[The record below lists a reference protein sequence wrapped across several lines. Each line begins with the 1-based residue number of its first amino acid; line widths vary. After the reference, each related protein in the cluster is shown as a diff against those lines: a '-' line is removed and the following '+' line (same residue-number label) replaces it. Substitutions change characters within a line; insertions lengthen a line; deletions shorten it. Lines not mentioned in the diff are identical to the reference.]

1 MNLIL
6 ALGIILGAGF
16 AGSLVSRKVGLP
28 SITGYIIVGVLLGPS
43 VGGVI
48 PAGMIAD
55 LDAITSITLGVVAYL
70 IGGSLRIESLRGLGK
85 SVAWITPLQSLGA
98 AILVTAVVVLAV
110 GVIRPEAPFWQFSF
124 PLALIV
130 GAISS
135 ATAPAATM
143 AIVRELRAK
152 GPLTTTLLAVV
163 ALDDGVA
170 VVAFAVAVGVCTP
183 LVAMDGGFSFYNMVA
198 VPVLEILG
206 SVGLGLVMAAGPVYF
221 GRLVR
226 SREGRLALVFG
237 VVMVCSGLAIKLG
250 LSLIVANMM
259 LGFVVVNVL
268 RRTDEPSVL
277 GEMETILF
285 TLFFVLAGLHF
296 DLGVVSTAGLLAL
309 VIVASRWAGK
319 YGGAALGATIAGAP
333 APVKRY
339 LGLALL
345 PKAGVTVGLALLAAV
360 EFPSFGGLLL
370 NAVLAS
376 TIVNELVAPPLT
388 RFAIVKAGEAHPREA
403 QVSASRP
410 GSTGP

>member
-6 ALGIILGAGF
+6 ALGIILGGGF

-48 PAGMIAD
+48 SAGTIAD
-55 LDAITSITLGVVAYL
+55 LDIITSITLGVVAYL
-70 IGGSLRIESLRGLGK
+70 IGGSLRLESLRGLGK
-85 SVAWITPLQSLGA
+85 SVAWITVLQSLGA
-98 AILVTAVVVLAV
+98 AILVTAAVVLAV
-110 GVIRPEAPFWQFSF
+110 GAMYPEAPFWQFSF

-143 AIVRELRAK
+143 AVVRELRAK

-198 VPVLEILG
+198 VPLLEILG
-206 SVGLGLVMAAGPVYF
+206 SVGLGLLMAAGPVYV

-237 VVMVCSGLAIKLG
+237 TVMLCSGLAIKLG
-250 LSLIVANMM
+250 LSLIMANMM
-259 LGFVVVNVL
+259 LGFVVVNVS
-268 RRTDEPSVL
+268 RRTEEPSVL

-296 DLGVVSTAGLLAL
+296 DLAVLRAAGLLAL
-309 VIVASRWAGK
+309 LIVVSRCAGK
-319 YGGAALGATIAGAP
+319 YGGAALGATIAAAP
-333 APVKRY
+333 VAVKRY

-360 EFPSFGGLLL
+360 EFPSFGELLL

-376 TIVNELVAPPLT
+376 TIVNELAAPPLT
-388 RFAIVKAGEAHPREA
+388 RFAIMRAGEAHPRE
-403 QVSASRP
+403 S
-410 GSTGP
+410 

>member
-43 VGGVI
+43 VWGVI
-48 PAGMIAD
+48 SAETVANLEI
-55 LDAITSITLGVVAYL
+55 ITSITLGVVAYL
-70 IGGSLRIESLRGLGK
+70 IGGSLRLESLRGLGK

-98 AILVTAVVVLAV
+98 AILVAAVVLLAV
-110 GVIRPEAPFWQFSF
+110 GAMRPEASFWQFSF

-163 ALDDGVA
+163 ALDDGIA

-198 VPVLEILG
+198 VPALEILG
-206 SVGLGLVMAAGPVYF
+206 AVGLGLVMAAGPVYV
-221 GRLVR
+221 GRFVR

-237 VVMVCSGLAIKLG
+237 TVMLCSGLAITLG
-250 LSLIVANMM
+250 LSLIMANMM

-268 RRTDEPSVL
+268 RRSDEPSVL
-277 GEMETILF
+277 GEMETILY

-296 DLGVVSTAGLLAL
+296 DLAVLSAAGLLAL
-309 VIVASRWAGK
+309 VIVVSRSAGK
-319 YGGAALGATIAGAP
+319 YGGTALGATIAAAP
-333 APVKRY
+333 ALVRRY

-360 EFPSFGGLLL
+360 KFPSFGELLL

-376 TIVNELVAPPLT
+376 TIVNELIAPPLT
-388 RFAIVKAGEAHPREA
+388 RFAIAKAGEAHPRE
-403 QVSASRP
+403 P
-410 GSTGP
+410 

>member
-6 ALGIILGAGF
+6 ALGIILGAGLV
-16 AGSLVSRKVGLP
+16 ASLASRKVGLP

-43 VGGVI
+43 AGGVI
-48 PAGMIAD
+48 PAGVIAD
-55 LDAITSITLGVVAYL
+55 LDIITSITLGVVAYL

-85 SVAWITPLQSLGA
+85 GVAWITPLQSLGA

-110 GVIRPEAPFWQFSF
+110 GAIRPEAPFWQFTF

-143 AIVRELRAK
+143 AVVRELRAK

-183 LVAMDGGFSFYNMVA
+183 LVAMDGGFSFYNMIA
-198 VPVLEILG
+198 VPVLEIVG
-206 SVGLGLVMAAGPVYF
+206 SVGLGLVMAAGPVYI

-226 SREGRLALVFG
+226 SRDGRLALVFG
-237 VVMVCSGLAIKLG
+237 TVMLCSGLAIELG
-250 LSLIVANMM
+250 LSLIIANMM

-268 RRTDEPSVL
+268 RDTAEPSVL

-296 DLGVVSTAGLLAL
+296 DLAVLGTAGLLAL
-309 VIVASRWAGK
+309 LIVVSRCAGK
-319 YGGAALGATIAGAP
+319 YGGSVLGATIAAAP
-333 APVKRY
+333 AAVKRY

-345 PKAGVTVGLALLAAV
+345 PKAGVTVGLALLAATK
-360 EFPSFGGLLL
+360 FPEFGGLLL
-370 NAVLAS
+370 NVVLAS
-376 TIVNELVAPPLT
+376 TIVNELIAPPLA
-388 RFAIVKAGEAHPREA
+388 RLAIVKAGEAHPREL
-403 QVSASRP
+403 
-410 GSTGP
+410 

>member
-16 AGSLVSRKVGLP
+16 VASLASRKVGLP

-48 PAGMIAD
+48 PAGIIAD
-55 LDAITSITLGVVAYL
+55 LDIITSITLGVVAYL
-70 IGGSLRIESLRGLGK
+70 IGGSLRLDSLRGLGK
-85 SVAWITPLQSLGA
+85 SVAWITVLQSLGA
-98 AILVTAVVVLAV
+98 AILVTAAVVLAV
-110 GVIRPEAPFWQFSF
+110 GAMYPEAPFWQFSF

-143 AIVRELRAK
+143 AVVRELRAK

-183 LVAMDGGFSFYNMVA
+183 LVAMDGGFSLYNMVA
-198 VPVLEILG
+198 VPTLEILG
-206 SVGLGLVMAAGPVYF
+206 SVGLGLLMAAGPVYV

-237 VVMVCSGLAIKLG
+237 TVMLCSGLAIKLG
-250 LSLIVANMM
+250 LSLIMANMM

-296 DLGVVSTAGLLAL
+296 DLGVLSTAGLLAL
-309 VIVASRWAGK
+309 LIVVSRCTGK
-319 YGGAALGATIAGAP
+319 YGGTVLGATIAAAP
-333 APVKRY
+333 AAVKRY

-360 EFPSFGGLLL
+360 EFPSFGELLL

-388 RFAIVKAGEAHPREA
+388 RFAIMKAGEGHPRE
-403 QVSASRP
+403 S
-410 GSTGP
+410 

>member
-206 SVGLGLVMAAGPVYF
+206 SVGLGLVMAAGPVYV

-296 DLGVVSTAGLLAL
+296 DLGVLSTAGLLAL

-319 YGGAALGATIAGAP
+319 YGGTALGATIAGAP

-388 RFAIVKAGEAHPREA
+388 RFAIVKAGEAHPRES

>member
-16 AGSLVSRKVGLP
+16 VASLASRKVGLP

-43 VGGVI
+43 ASGVI
-48 PAGMIAD
+48 PAGVIAD
-55 LDAITSITLGVVAYL
+55 LDIITSITLGVVAYL
-70 IGGSLRIESLRGLGK
+70 IGGSLRLESLRGLGK

-98 AILVTAVVVLAV
+98 AILVTAVVVLVV
-110 GVIRPEAPFWQFSF
+110 GAIRPEAPFWQFTF

-143 AIVRELRAK
+143 AVVRELRAK

-198 VPVLEILG
+198 VPVLEIVG
-206 SVGLGLVMAAGPVYF
+206 SVGLGLVMAAGPVYM

-237 VVMVCSGLAIKLG
+237 TVMLCSGLAIQLG
-250 LSLIVANMM
+250 LSLIMANMM

-296 DLGVVSTAGLLAL
+296 DLAVLSTAGLLAL
-309 VIVASRWAGK
+309 VIVVSRCTGK
-319 YGGAALGATIAGAP
+319 YGGTALGATIAAAP
-333 APVKRY
+333 AAVKRY

-360 EFPSFGGLLL
+360 EFPSFGELLL

-388 RFAIVKAGEAHPREA
+388 RFAIVKAGEAHPRE
-403 QVSASRP
+403 S
-410 GSTGP
+410 

>member
-6 ALGIILGAGF
+6 ALGAILGAGLI
-16 AGSLVSRKVGLP
+16 GSLVSRKVGLP

-43 VGGVI
+43 VGGVM
-48 PAGMIAD
+48 PAAVVAD
-55 LDAITSITLGVVAYL
+55 LDIITSIALGVIAYL
-70 IGGSLRIESLRGLGK
+70 IGGSLKLESLKGLGK
-85 SVAWITPLQSLGA
+85 SVGWVVPLESLGA
-98 AILVTAVVVLAV
+98 WALVSV
-110 GVIRPEAPFWQFSF
+110 GLSIALSAIRPEAHFWQFSF
-124 PLALIV
+124 PLALV
-130 GAISS
+130 TGAICS

-183 LVAMDGGFSFYNMVA
+183 LVAMDGGFSLYNMVG

-206 SVGLGLVMAAGPVYF
+206 SVGLGLAMAAGPVYA

-226 SREGRLALVFG
+226 SRERRLALVFG
-237 VVMVCSGLAIKLG
+237 TVMLCSGLALKLG
-250 LSLIVANMM
+250 LSLIMANMM

-268 RRTDEPSVL
+268 RRTDEPGVP
-277 GEMETILF
+277 GEMETVLF

-296 DLGVVSTAGLLAL
+296 DVAVLATAGLLAL
-309 VIVASRWAGK
+309 VIVVSRCVGK
-319 YGGAALGATIAGAP
+319 YGGGALGATAAAAP
-333 APVKRY
+333 APVRRY

-345 PKAGVTVGLALLAAV
+345 PSAGVAVGLALLAAK

-376 TIVNELVAPPLT
+376 TIVNELIAPLMT
-388 RFAIVKAGEAHPREA
+388 RFAIVKAGEAHPRE
-403 QVSASRP
+403 S
-410 GSTGP
+410 